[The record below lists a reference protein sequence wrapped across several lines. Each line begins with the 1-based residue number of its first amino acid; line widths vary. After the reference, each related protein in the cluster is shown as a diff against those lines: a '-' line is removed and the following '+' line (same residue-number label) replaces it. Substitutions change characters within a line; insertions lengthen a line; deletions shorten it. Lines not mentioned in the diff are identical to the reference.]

1 MATTV
6 VFEGHPAK
14 IDGNPFDVVTP
25 FGTIQTISVG
35 DACEAEETYREA
47 LDRIADG
54 DLNPARMAEIAQE
67 ALDAVDAMTV
77 AAFKEAKAAQA
88 LSSQGNQS

>member
-14 IDGNPFDVVTP
+14 IEGNPFDVVTP
-25 FGTIQTISVG
+25 FGTVQTISVG
-35 DACEAEETYREA
+35 DVCEQETILREA
-47 LDRIADG
+47 LEEIADG
-54 DLNPARMAEIAQE
+54 GQGQIAMQEIAQQ
-67 ALDAVDAMTV
+67 ALDRLNALTV

-88 LSSQGNQS
+88 AAA

>member
-6 VFEGHPAK
+6 VFEGHPSK

-25 FGTIQTISVG
+25 FGKVQTISVG
-35 DACEAEETYREA
+35 DSCEAEELFREA
-47 LDRIADG
+47 LGEILDG
-54 DLNPARMAEIAQE
+54 P
-67 ALDAVDAMTV
+67 LDARLMQSVAQKAIDAYDALTS

-88 LSSQGNQS
+88 GAA